1 MRKFILSVI
10 LIILLPIL
18 SYTQTPIKSDSLRIN
33 EIDKTLQ
40 EYGKQQTISNKITIV
55 SVITIGIGTIIGI
68 PAGPLLIVNTIA
80 DLTTILISSKSNK
93 RLSKHA
99 TDTKAI
105 EGNKTDTIGNPHE
118 QPIQQQR

>member
-18 SYTQTPIKSDSLRIN
+18 SYAQTPIKSDSLRIN
-33 EIDKTLQ
+33 EIDKTLR

-55 SVITIGIGTIIGI
+55 SIATIGIGTIIGI

-99 TDTKAI
+99 TDTKATKGI
-105 EGNKTDTIGNPHE
+105 D
-118 QPIQQQR
+118 QPITPTP